1 MFTQVTGGLG
11 FLLQRLFSGTA
22 IVEAWKIGLPRA
34 ITRIKAIIEAA
45 WGSRTGGVPGMKKK
59 DQITLA
65 ALAATCVKI
74 LNMIPVEM
82 LVKLASGEIDSMN
95 PMPLKNILARQASV
109 AAKAE
114 AQQEALGVPKVIE
127 APKETFVTPHATT
140 AAPKETTP
148 IPKET
153 TPTPKEPVT
162 TPKKRGFMRSL
173 SSWFKFGRRPKPV
186 KSESAP

>member
-1 MFTQVTGGLG
+1 
-11 FLLQRLFSGTA
+11 
-22 IVEAWKIGLPRA
+22 
-34 ITRIKAIIEAA
+34 
-45 WGSRTGGVPGMKKK
+45 MKKK

-65 ALAATCVKI
+65 ALAAACTKI
-74 LNMIPVEM
+74 LSMIPVE
-82 LVKLASGEIDSMN
+82 LFTKLTSGDIDSMN

-114 AQQEALGVPKVIE
+114 AQQEALGVRKVIE

-140 AAPKETTP
+140 AA
-148 IPKET
+148 PKET